1 MLINIISG
9 FIKKIIWLFYRRRKM
24 NNIIKD
30 SMIKNERILEQ
41 INDNADYDGMGNY
54 GRFPPIKK

>member
-1 MLINIISG
+1 MIN
-9 FIKKIIWLFYRRRKM
+9 FVKKIIWSLCRKRKI

-41 INDNADYDGMGNY
+41 LKN
-54 GRFPPIKK
+54 R

>member
-1 MLINIISG
+1 MNIQMIN
-9 FIKKIIWLFYRRRKM
+9 FIKKTIWSLCRKRKM

-41 INDNADYDGMGNY
+41 LKN
-54 GRFPPIKK
+54 R

>member
-1 MLINIISG
+1 MNKI
-9 FIKKIIWLFYRRRKM
+9 IKKVIWFFYRKRKV

-41 INDNADYDGMGNY
+41 LNDNADYDGMGNY
-54 GRFPPIKK
+54 GRFPPIKKK

>member
-9 FIKKIIWLFYRRRKM
+9 FIKKIIWLFCRRRKM

-41 INDNADYDGMGNY
+41 IKD
-54 GRFPPIKK
+54 

>member
-1 MLINIISG
+1 MLKKIYSIKYTKQLKKKRMNIQMIN
-9 FIKKIIWLFYRRRKM
+9 FIKKTIWSLCRKRKI

-41 INDNADYDGMGNY
+41 LKN
-54 GRFPPIKK
+54 R

>member
-1 MLINIISG
+1 MIN
-9 FIKKIIWLFYRRRKM
+9 FVKKIIWLFYRRRKM

-41 INDNADYDGMGNY
+41 IKD
-54 GRFPPIKK
+54 

>member
-1 MLINIISG
+1 MRTIFNL
-9 FIKKIIWLFYRRRKM
+9 IKKTIWSLCRKRKI

-41 INDNADYDGMGNY
+41 LKNI
-54 GRFPPIKK
+54 

>member
-1 MLINIISG
+1 MKIIVNL
-9 FIKKIIWLFYRRRKM
+9 IKKIIWLFCRRRKI

-41 INDNADYDGMGNY
+41 L
-54 GRFPPIKK
+54 KK

>member
-1 MLINIISG
+1 MSFN
-9 FIKKIIWLFYRRRKM
+9 FFKKVIWFFYRKRKV

-41 INDNADYDGMGNY
+41 LKN
-54 GRFPPIKK
+54 R